1 MPRPRARCGTDSA
14 YRRHLRLGEQV
25 DDACRRAHADT
36 LRGGL
41 GSPQSAVREPA
52 RLIPPA
58 PTRLE
63 IVKRELSELQ
73 AELLTR
79 LDAFAAAVRDDHFY
93 DAVDAEAEV
102 SKLTD
107 RWADLGD
114 EINYREGYLFLTEEP
129 ELRDKLMVSGRERFD
144 RESVEVDR

>member
-1 MPRPRARCGTDSA
+1 VP
-14 YRRHLRLGEQV
+14 
-25 DDACRRAHADT
+25 
-36 LRGGL
+36 
-41 GSPQSAVREPA
+41 SAVREPA
-52 RLIPPA
+52 RLVLPA

-63 IVKRELSELQ
+63 VVKRELSELQ

-114 EINYREGYLFLTEEP
+114 EINYREGYPFLTDVP
-129 ELRDKLMVSGRERFD
+129 ELRDNLMAWGREAFNA
-144 RESVEVDR
+144 ES

>member
-1 MPRPRARCGTDSA
+1 MPRPRARCGTDAA

-41 GSPQSAVREPA
+41 GNPQPTVREPA
-52 RLIPPA
+52 RLTPPV

-63 IVKRELSELQ
+63 IVRRELSELQ

-79 LDAFAAAVRDDHFY
+79 LDSFAAAVRNDHFY
-93 DAVDAEAEV
+93 DAAEAESEV

-107 RWADLGD
+107 RWAHLGD
-114 EINYREGYLFLTEEP
+114 EINYREGYPFVTDEP
-129 ELRDKLMVSGRERFD
+129 ELRDNLMAWRREAFNA
-144 RESVEVDR
+144 ES

>member
-1 MPRPRARCGTDSA
+1 M
-14 YRRHLRLGEQV
+14 

-41 GSPQSAVREPA
+41 SRVPSAVREPA
-52 RLIPPA
+52 RLVLPA

-63 IVKRELSELQ
+63 VVKRELSELQ

-114 EINYREGYLFLTEEP
+114 EINYREGYPFLTDVP
-129 ELRDKLMVSGRERFD
+129 ELRDNLMAWGREAFNA
-144 RESVEVDR
+144 ES